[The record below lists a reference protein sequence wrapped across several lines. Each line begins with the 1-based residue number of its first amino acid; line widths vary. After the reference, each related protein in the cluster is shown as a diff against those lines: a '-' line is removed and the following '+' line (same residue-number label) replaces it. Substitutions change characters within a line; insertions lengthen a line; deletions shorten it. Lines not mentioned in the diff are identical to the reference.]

1 MAIFDQSTG
10 PTSSPSISFAGA
22 TPASPSLTRERV
34 RASLIRATSGQRLP
48 DAFATYAPDSCCW
61 KTSQGTF
68 PWDSGTYS
76 ETWPR
81 SGMMRGGI
89 ASRLPPSAPRTYA
102 TACSLWRGGMMP
114 TPVAQDAKNATLPP
128 SQGKRDSLPGYL
140 IRSRQAV
147 RLLHTPVANDA
158 KKTTLPPSEGKRTSL
173 VGDLIRSGHSG
184 RLSPR
189 FVEWMMGYPLG
200 WTAPACED

>member
-1 MAIFDQSTG
+1 MAISDQSNG
-10 PTSSPSISFAGA
+10 PTWSPSISSAGA
-22 TPASPSLTRERV
+22 TPASPSLTQERV

-48 DAFATYAPDSCCW
+48 GAFATYAPDSSCW

-68 PWDSGTYS
+68 PWDSGTFS

-81 SGMMRGGI
+81 SGTMRGGTV
-89 ASRLPPSAPRTYA
+89 SPLPPSAPRTYA
-102 TACSLWRGGMMP
+102 TACSLWRGDLLPTPTTQANQLAPSMMKHKGCRALARLLP

-128 SQGKRDSLPGYL
+128 SQGKWDSVPGY
-140 IRSRQAV
+140 
-147 RLLHTPVANDA
+147 
-158 KKTTLPPSEGKRTSL
+158 
-173 VGDLIRSGHSG
+173 LIRSGHSG